1 MFLPEITI
9 LFGYEKGYQIINRD
23 VSGLSIVLSII
34 LMKTYKMIGKGLK
47 TASLQAAQN
56 RHLKKDKTN
65 C

>member
-9 LFGYEKGYQIINRD
+9 LFGYEKSYQIINRD

-47 TASLQAAQN
+47 AASSQ
-56 RHLKKDKTN
+56 TV
-65 C
+65 

>member
-9 LFGYEKGYQIINRD
+9 LFGYEKSYQIINRD

-34 LMKTYKMIGKGLK
+34 LMKTYKMIGQGLK
-47 TASLQAAQN
+47 AASSQTAYN